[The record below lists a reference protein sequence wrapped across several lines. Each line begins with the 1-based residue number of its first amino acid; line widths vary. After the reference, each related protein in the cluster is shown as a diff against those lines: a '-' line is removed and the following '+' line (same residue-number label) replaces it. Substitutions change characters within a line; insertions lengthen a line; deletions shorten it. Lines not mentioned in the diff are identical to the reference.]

1 MNKFQAISA
10 QVGAATVAVGLL
22 YVIASAALD
31 RDVLVEEVK
40 RESGARTRSVGVIGG
55 VLSSSGD
62 EARFATTY
70 EANVY
75 DPSRPY
81 RELVPSMNRLGG
93 AQFTYAFWMKVTPG
107 EYERTILL
115 RGDPTR
121 VDFVPGVTNAA
132 VGGPVA
138 EGQAVKCGAGPEVYR
153 YTGGEVRHYP
163 NPAIADTWDP
173 NWGKPVM
180 LDCAGI
186 PRGAPMGP
194 APAGGPIA
202 EGQAVQCT
210 KNGGVYRYTGGKLR
224 GYPNPTIAGTWDPNW
239 GKPVLLD
246 CTGIPRGAAM
256 GPAPKSTVS
265 HPAAFCPM
273 IRVKVHKNG
282 DVQIVAHA
290 NTSSELNVKT
300 VRSVDNGSP
309 FDMTRYQ
316 LVCVSFEDGR
326 IYDAVDGTSCT
337 VWVNQTSTRK
347 HSRAATL
354 RENRGDLYVFPRLAG
369 GGGGAAGPLRLP
381 ADSAYDAGK
390 VTIRN
395 LSYHNYSFS
404 ADDVNMK
411 LKGEADASGAVQ
423 YAHEGASA
431 AMERTREFTDLSMQM
446 HDR

>member
-81 RELVPSMNRLGG
+81 RELVPSMNRVGG

-121 VDFVPGVTNAA
+121 VDFTPRAS
-132 VGGPVA
+132 P
-138 EGQAVKCGAGPEVYR
+138 QGA
-153 YTGGEVRHYP
+153 
-163 NPAIADTWDP
+163 
-173 NWGKPVM
+173 
-180 LDCAGI
+180 
-186 PRGAPMGP
+186 
-194 APAGGPIA
+194 
-202 EGQAVQCT
+202 
-210 KNGGVYRYTGGKLR
+210 
-224 GYPNPTIAGTWDPNW
+224 
-239 GKPVLLD
+239 
-246 CTGIPRGAAM
+246 
-256 GPAPKSTVS
+256 TVS

-273 IRVKVHKNG
+273 IRVKVRKNG

-404 ADDVNMK
+404 ADDVNAK